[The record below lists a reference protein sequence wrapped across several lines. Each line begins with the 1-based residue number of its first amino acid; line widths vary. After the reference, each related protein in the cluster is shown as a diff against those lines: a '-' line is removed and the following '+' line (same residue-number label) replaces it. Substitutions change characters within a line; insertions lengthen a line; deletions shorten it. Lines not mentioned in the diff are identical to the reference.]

1 MNNDVRVAL
10 MTRNKKVGKVA
21 VKFDTVEARACRCEV
36 LGEGALTR
44 TDLEEMVACLW
55 RNRIDDAL
63 DDRLIVQEILTE
75 AFSRHVIKAVI
86 KLACRRISHKL
97 GIFLCLESVVSH
109 TPRLPMGSHT
119 ARCFDRVGEA
129 ATARRALA
137 CKV

>member
-21 VKFDTVEARACRCEV
+21 IEFDAVEARAYRCEV
-36 LGEGALTR
+36 LGEGALAR
-44 TDLEEMVACLW
+44 TDLEEMIASLR

-63 DDRLIVQEILTE
+63 DNRLVVQEILAE

-97 GIFLCLESVVSH
+97 GIFLCLDSAVSH

-119 ARCFDRVGEA
+119 ARRFDRVGEA

>member
-1 MNNDVRVAL
+1 M
-10 MTRNKKVGKVA
+10 
-21 VKFDTVEARACRCEV
+21 
-36 LGEGALTR
+36 GALTR

-75 AFSRHVIKAVI
+75 AFSRHVIEAVI
-86 KLACRRISHKL
+86 KLACRRISHKR
-97 GIFLCLESVVSH
+97 GIFLCLDSVVSH